1 VAADMQEV
9 LGDMA
14 GGKTTAEALAAFRRV
29 ADAPADLESTAA
41 SRADLRDL
49 LALLAA
55 HGAAPDEDFLRMLGR
70 VIMAE
75 GSRDGGILYG
85 RGFPA
90 GTNRP
95 LVLAIRK
102 QPELAAPLFELL
114 IPHLQKRVLADRFRM
129 DAGRMLALMERY
141 GPLDWRHYDAQS
153 IYWSEQ
159 GLEVSRRR
167 LRRDEINELLIVRS
181 RLAAIA
187 ELMRTGRVEYDGVT
201 DRIDLLP
208 DPRFIAAYERA
219 IDEVKELID
228 ATGGLSAA
236 GFAPAE
242 FADFTR
248 AYERFLN
255 EAVVLAFLYGDER
268 KAAECFR
275 RLVLLAREQGMA
287 DQPIYRESLET
298 FVTLRLA
305 DVLKLDLN
313 KIREFVDG
321 MVQRALLDGLAKG
334 RLDVFNRFVGLAYKL
349 HERHQGSA
357 RTGPKVVLDPN
368 KLGSFADLFATSFEG
383 MMRQGSGPV
392 LERAR
397 IWSLAPD
404 ELKQRT
410 WKALQK
416 PLTEQAVAAGLDPA
430 RAFPAPPGTD
440 VEQEPADGAR
450 SSGSADEAGGSGSPA
465 GKGMTSR

>member
-1 VAADMQEV
+1 MT
-9 LGDMA
+9 

-29 ADAPADLESTAA
+29 ADAPTAIGSIVA
-41 SRADLRDL
+41 PQGELRDL
-49 LALLAA
+49 LALLAE

-75 GSRDGGILYG
+75 GSRDGGILFG

-95 LVLAIRK
+95 LILALRK
-102 QPELAAPLFELL
+102 RPELAAPLFEQL
-114 IPHLQKRVLADRFRM
+114 IPHLQKRVLAERFRM

-201 DRIDLLP
+201 DSIDLLP

-228 ATGGLSAA
+228 AKGGLSAA

-242 FADFTR
+242 FADFTK

-255 EAVVLAFLYGDER
+255 EAVVLAFLYGEER

-305 DVLKLDLN
+305 DVLKLDLT
-313 KIREFVDG
+313 KIREFVDA

-334 RLDVFNRFVGLAYKL
+334 RIDVFNRFVGLAFKI

-357 RTGPKVVLDPN
+357 KTGPKAVLDPN
-368 KLGSFADLFATSFEG
+368 RLGSFADLFATSFEG

-404 ELKQRT
+404 ELKLRT
-410 WKALQK
+410 WKALQR
-416 PLTEQAVAAGLDPA
+416 PLAEQAKAAGLDPD
-430 RAFPAPPGTD
+430 RAFPAPPGVDAKKPATADDDEPTD
-440 VEQEPADGAR
+440 D
-450 SSGSADEAGGSGSPA
+450 AGGGPPPGPGESP
-465 GKGMTSR
+465 R

>member
-1 VAADMQEV
+1 
-9 LGDMA
+9 
-14 GGKTTAEALAAFRRV
+14 
-29 ADAPADLESTAA
+29 
-41 SRADLRDL
+41 
-49 LALLAA
+49 
-55 HGAAPDEDFLRMLGR
+55 
-70 VIMAE
+70 
-75 GSRDGGILYG
+75 
-85 RGFPA
+85 
-90 GTNRP
+90 
-95 LVLAIRK
+95 
-102 QPELAAPLFELL
+102 
-114 IPHLQKRVLADRFRM
+114 M

-153 IYWSEQ
+153 IYWSEL

-219 IDEVKELID
+219 IAAVKELID
-228 ATGGLSAA
+228 SKGGLSAA

-255 EAVVLAFLYGDER
+255 EAVVLAFLYGEER

-305 DVLKLDLN
+305 DVLKLDLT
-313 KIREFVDG
+313 KIREFVDA

-334 RLDVFNRFVGLAYKL
+334 RIDVFNRFVGLAFKI

-357 RTGPKVVLDPN
+357 RTGPRAVLDPN

-404 ELKQRT
+404 ELRQRT

-416 PLTEQAVAAGLDPA
+416 PLREQAEAAGLDPA
-430 RAFPAPPGTD
+430 RAFPAPPGVD
-440 VEQEPADGAR
+440 AKKPPAVDGDDPADA
-450 SSGSADEAGGSGSPA
+450 AGGVPSPP
-465 GKGMTSR
+465 GPGESPR